1 VSEATGVKTPGAAD
15 EGGPGVTA
23 GGASAGAGTF
33 LSHKQI
39 MIILPGLLMALLL
52 AMLDQL
58 VVGTALPRIV
68 GDLGGATHL
77 SWVVTAYIL
86 TSTITTPF
94 YGKLGDMYGRKKFV
108 IAAILIFLVGSALSG
123 LSSSMAELITF
134 RAIQGLGAGGLMVG
148 AMATLGEIVP
158 PRERGKYM
166 SYFMVVMM
174 LATVGGPL
182 VGGWITTAFS
192 WRWIFYI
199 NLPLGGA
206 ALVYLIAVMKLPSR
220 RQEHRIDYAGG
231 ILLGVVATAIILLA
245 TWGGTEYAWGSWE
258 IVGLLLIALAALA
271 VFFAVEWRAAEPMLP
286 LHVFKIRNFSVTM
299 MLTFL
304 VGLGLFGAMTFLPF
318 YQQTVQGASPTVSGL
333 LMTPLMVGSAL
344 TSIVAGIVT
353 SKTGKY
359 RIFPIA
365 GGVVMTI
372 GMFLLS
378 RIGVTTSRW
387 TTGIDYA
394 VLGLGMGCL
403 MQMVSLIAQ
412 NSVDLKD
419 MGVASSARMF
429 FQQMGGSLGVAA
441 FGAVFARKLTESMS
455 GAAASAGASFSSASL
470 DPTTVTNLPPA
481 VRETVYA
488 GIAHAVQSVF
498 LWVTPASILVFLL
511 ALLIKEVPLRGR
523 GAPGEE
529 GPVPEAEALIG

>member
-1 VSEATGVKTPGAAD
+1 VSEATGVSAPGAAGD
-15 EGGPGVTA
+15 
-23 GGASAGAGTF
+23 ASAAGTF

-39 MIILPGLLMALLL
+39 MIVLPGLLMAMLL

-77 SWVVTAYIL
+77 SWVVTAYVL
-86 TSTITTPF
+86 ASTITTPF
-94 YGKLGDMYGRKKFV
+94 YGKLGDMYGRKKLF
-108 IAAILIFLVGSALSG
+108 IFAIIVFLIGSALSG
-123 LSSSMAELITF
+123 LSTSMSELITF
-134 RAIQGLGAGGLMVG
+134 RALQGLGAGGLIVG

-206 ALVYLIAVMKLPSR
+206 ALVYLIAVMKLPAR
-220 RQEHRIDYAGG
+220 RVEHRIDYTGG
-231 ILLGVVATAIILLA
+231 ILLGVVSTAIILLA
-245 TWGGTEYAWGSWE
+245 TWGGTQYQWISWE
-258 IVGLLLIALAALA
+258 IIGLLVIAIGGLAAFL
-271 VFFAVEWRAAEPMLP
+271 VVERRAAEPMLP
-286 LHVFKIRNFSVTM
+286 LHVFKNRNFAVTM
-299 MLTFL
+299 ALTFF

-344 TSIVAGIVT
+344 TSVLAGVLT
-353 SKTGKY
+353 TKTGKY
-359 RIFPIA
+359 RMFPIV
-365 GGVVMTI
+365 GGLVMAI
-372 GMFLLS
+372 GMFMLS
-378 RIGVTTSRW
+378 RLGVETSRLQL
-387 TTGIDYA
+387 GIDYV

-403 MQMVSLIAQ
+403 MQMMSLIAQ
-412 NSVDLKD
+412 NSVELKD

-441 FGAVFARKLTESMS
+441 FGAVFAHKLTESMS
-455 GAAASAGASFSSASL
+455 GAAAAAGTHISGASL
-470 DPTTVTNLPPA
+470 DPTTVTGLPPA
-481 VRETVYA
+481 VREVVYN
-488 GIAHAVQSVF
+488 GIAHAVQTVF
-498 LWVTPASILVFLL
+498 LWVTPASVLVFLL

-523 GAPGEE
+523 GAPDEE
-529 GPVPEAEALIG
+529 VAAPEAEALIG